1 MLSTWKGFLGKNP
14 GSLTNLTRE
23 WEGLSRESLLES
35 QLWGFWKEK
44 LYLKSAFKVT
54 RNTDSSPA

>member
-23 WEGLSRESLLES
+23 FEGPSRESLLES

-44 LYLKSAFKVT
+44 LYPKNAFKVT
-54 RNTDSSPA
+54 RNAGSNIA